1 MAALVR
7 TAVDRRAI
15 AARNIVLVTEPAD
28 VELEKAEVLR
38 AHDDVQQRLK
48 TLKDMVE
55 TAART
60 GDTSE
65 AARKLVLDMER
76 IESQYGP
83 VASDIV
89 SLALAKQTEQ
99 AIQKMN
105 RECRPLLAQLVK
117 ATDAYAD
124 YTRSRQHAII
134 ASIENAYAMQRNLLV
149 VVSLAAV
156 MLAALGGLLI
166 TRSITRPIRRAVEVA
181 RQVAAGDLTARI
193 VATTRDETGQLIEA
207 LADMNAQLSRIVA
220 RVRDSSGNVAS
231 ASTQIATGNANLSQR
246 TEEQAASLEQTAAS
260 MEQLTTT
267 VKQSNDNAR
276 QADELAREAAG
287 IAQTASAAVGRV
299 VNTMQDISGSS
310 AKIAE
315 ITGMIEA
322 IAFQTNIL
330 ALNAAVEAARA
341 GEQGR
346 GFAVVASEVRSLAQR
361 SSGAAKEIKELISSS
376 MEKVQAG
383 TTLAAEAGNTMS
395 GVTQAVSRVTAMVG
409 AIASASAEQSH
420 GIEQVNQAIMQ
431 IDQVTQHNATLVEEV
446 AAASMS
452 MHEQGRQLL
461 DAVRFFRLPQ
471 GDRAIHGRQPCGQAC
486 AMPCNEATPA

>member
-1 MAALVR
+1 MPTSWLPAGRSASIASCARDRGNV
-7 TAVDRRAI
+7 AV
-15 AARNIVLVTEPAD
+15 P
-28 VELEKAEVLR
+28 
-38 AHDDVQQRLK
+38 QRSHK
-48 TLKDMVE
+48 F
-55 TAART
+55 A
-60 GDTSE
+60 
-65 AARKLVLDMER
+65 
-76 IESQYGP
+76 
-83 VASDIV
+83 
-89 SLALAKQTEQ
+89 
-99 AIQKMN
+99 
-105 RECRPLLAQLVK
+105 LAQLGSAGCQLPK
-117 ATDAYAD
+117 SPA
-124 YTRSRQHAII
+124 RW
-134 ASIENAYAMQRNLLV
+134 
-149 VVSLAAV
+149 LA
-156 MLAALGGLLI
+156 
-166 TRSITRPIRRAVEVA
+166 
-181 RQVAAGDLTARI
+181 
-193 VATTRDETGQLIEA
+193 TRDETGQLIEA

-260 MEQLTTT
+260 MEQLTAT

-276 QADELAREAAG
+276 QADDLAREAAG
-287 IAQTASAAVGRV
+287 IAQAASAAVGRV

-409 AIASASAEQSH
+409 AIASASAEQSR

-471 GDRAIHGRQPCGQAC
+471 GDRAIHGRQPCAEAC
-486 AMPCNEATPA
+486 AMPRNEATPA